1 MEAAEAVAEADS
13 AAVVAEVTVV
23 VAEVTEAAVEVT
35 VAVVVDMVAAAVA
48 RVEATAAEAVEA
60 ETVAT
65 EVPIVTPPGV
75 ADRRAT
81 GGARLLVVLVGHWFL
96 VSEQLSA
103 VLLGFDLSVYGSRS
117 GYFYVRVMS

>member
-1 MEAAEAVAEADS
+1 MEAAEAVAVADS
-13 AAVVAEVTVV
+13 AAVVAEATGAAAAVTVV
-23 VAEVTEAAVEVT
+23 AVEVT
-35 VAVVVDMVAAAVA
+35 VAAVAVMVAAAVA
-48 RVEATAAEAVEA
+48 RVEATAAEAVVA

-65 EVPIVTPPGV
+65 GVPIVTPPGV

-103 VLLGFDLSVYGSRS
+103 VLLGFNLSVYGS
-117 GYFYVRVMS
+117 FDLVTFMFV

>member
-1 MEAAEAVAEADS
+1 MEAAEAVVEADS
-13 AAVVAEVTVV
+13 AVVVAEATVVAVVVTAVVVEVTVV
-23 VAEVTEAAVEVT
+23 VVAAMVE
-35 VAVVVDMVAAAVA
+35 AAVA

-65 EVPIVTPPGV
+65 EDPIVTPPGV

-103 VLLGFDLSVYGSRS
+103 VLLGFDLSVYGSLDLVT
-117 GYFYVRVMS
+117 FMFV

>member
-1 MEAAEAVAEADS
+1 MEVAEAVEADS
-13 AAVVAEVTVV
+13 AVVVAEVTVAA
-23 VAEVTEAAVEVT
+23 AEVTVAAVEVT
-35 VAVVVDMVAAAVA
+35 VAVVAAMVAAAAVA
-48 RVEATAAEAVEA
+48 MVEATAAEAVEA

-103 VLLGFDLSVYGSRS
+103 VLLGFDLSVYGSLDLVT
-117 GYFYVRVMS
+117 FMFV

>member
-1 MEAAEAVAEADS
+1 MEVAEAVEADS
-13 AAVVAEVTVV
+13 AAAAAEVTVAAAEVTVV
-23 VAEVTEAAVEVT
+23 AVEVT
-35 VAVVVDMVAAAVA
+35 VAAVAAMVAAAAVA
-48 RVEATAAEAVEA
+48 MVEATAAEAVEA

-103 VLLGFDLSVYGSRS
+103 VLLGFDLSVYGSLDLVT
-117 GYFYVRVMS
+117 FMFV

>member
-1 MEAAEAVAEADS
+1 MTEEASPSTRLSHGEAAEAVAEVDS
-13 AAVVAEVTVV
+13 AAVAVVVMVAAVEVTVV
-23 VAEVTEAAVEVT
+23 VAAAT
-35 VAVVVDMVAAAVA
+35 VAAAEAMVAAAVA

-81 GGARLLVVLVGHWFL
+81 GGARLPSCL
-96 VSEQLSA
+96 
-103 VLLGFDLSVYGSRS
+103 SRS
-117 GYFYVRVMS
+117 LVLGLGATECGAVRI